1 MLTENEKL
9 ESYGKLYISMLRK
22 ELLDKPDPYDKT
34 ICINLLS
41 DGNRYPDLFSD
52 LKSNL
57 LNNDDVVPEVKN
69 KVANMHI
76 DTVDTAYINMESLIS
91 SLEDSIKIYTSTG
104 NKAISFFIFGT
115 SHIDNAT
122 FEFHKLIKKHNEFLI
137 KIVHS

>member
-22 ELLDKPDPYDKT
+22 ELLDKQDPYDKT

-41 DGNRYPDLFSD
+41 DENRYPDLFTD

-69 KVANMHI
+69 KLVNMYI
-76 DTVDTAYINMESLIS
+76 DTIDTTYVGMESLIS
-91 SLEDSIKIYTSTG
+91 SLEDNIKLCTSNGSTT
-104 NKAISFFIFGT
+104 ISFFIFGT

-122 FEFHKLIKKHNEFLI
+122 FEFHKLIKKHNKCLI